1 MTEQNIIQSQPRDI
15 MHYESDI
22 WAIADLLLAASVKQ
36 SDFPAYMMPFFALM
50 MLEGRMLNAMKR
62 VEEEEGLTVKD
73 NPEDF
78 KEAFID
84 MGCGY
89 NEYIVM
95 QGKTLQNICNND
107 KTFEQDFASYLSEF
121 DPTLKK
127 LLGIERGK
135 DEKKFLNMDYYVAE
149 LRSKKILLSVIT
161 AWSRIDLSPYDN
173 SAITTLEEHI
183 KRKWADISAST
194 AGEQYTPDDII
205 SLIADIVATKVT
217 KPKSQNIHVYDPTCG
232 GANLLFGVADRL
244 HTQTGYRNIH
254 TWGSEYND
262 ALYALAAIESRFRSH
277 SQIHY
282 GNTLTTAP
290 FIDKDFDVIVANPP
304 YGTKWSGYEK
314 EIKNDQ
320 KGQFPGGL
328 PAVSDGQL
336 LFMQH
341 ILWKL
346 AGGGIAVEVHNGSTL
361 FSGDAG
367 SGESNIRKYIFDHD
381 WVEAIIQMPQNE
393 FFNTGIYTYLWIMN
407 KEKPFERKN
416 KVALIDGSKL
426 WKPLKKSKGDK
437 RREMTSEHREA
448 IVKALTD
455 FVPSNICKIFDREH
469 FYYNKQSL
477 TLTEIS
483 EEGLYVEQTVCP
495 DGEAF
500 ALKKPVSLTI
510 GEDVYD
516 DLSLLSPGDIKAI
529 AKRVTCEKQELAV
542 SVTTEDDGVYAFL
555 PERCTIIHT
564 DKEGKEHDLGCGAF
578 SFKASVNKKQ
588 VVVHKI
594 AIEPFLTSDY
604 EIIPHHL
611 DEYENQ
617 REVEAFMQKYV
628 FKPYVLGKNVVGVE
642 LNFNKEFYV
651 PEKKPNII
659 EITKEIKRISDK
671 LETLVYSKFE
681 LLNTVI
687 KQGLDHKVSFKDT
700 EIDGI
705 GLIPTH
711 WKVRRLKE
719 IGTVSSGMTPNTKKE
734 AYYSKGTHPWLNTGC
749 VQDCE
754 IYTPADYVT
763 DLALKECKGLVYYPV
778 DTILIAMYGGGT
790 IGNVGIMRIPATI
803 NQACCALSLN
813 KKVVIPK
820 YVFYSLYAKKKW
832 IISRGFGGTQVNLS
846 QGQIANFSIEI
857 PPIEEQISIVNYL
870 DEEFSKIE
878 VAIKEITSQIDSLKL
893 LRTALTKEIISGQIY
908 IE

>member
-1 MTEQNIIQSQPRDI
+1 MTDTQNLHPQPRDI

-73 NPEDF
+73 DPEDF

-84 MGCGY
+84 MDCGY

-95 QGKTLQNICNND
+95 KSKTLSSICGND
-107 KTFEQDFASYLSEF
+107 TTFEQDFDNYLKAF
-121 DPTLKK
+121 DDVLKK

-135 DEKKFLNMDYYVAE
+135 DEKKYLNMDYYVAE

-161 AWSRIDLSPYDN
+161 AWSKIDLSPYDN

-205 SLIADIVATKVT
+205 SLIADIVASKVT
-217 KPKSQNIHVYDPTCG
+217 KPKNQNIHVYDPTCG

-244 HTQTGYRNIH
+244 QTQAGYKNIH

-277 SQIHY
+277 SQISY

-290 FIDKDFDVIVANPP
+290 FAGRSFDVIVANPP
-304 YGTKWSGYEK
+304 YGTKWSGYERD
-314 EIKNDQ
+314 IKNDQ

-341 ILWKL
+341 ILWQLDEK
-346 AGGGIAVEVHNGSTL
+346 GIAVEVHNGSTL

-381 WVEAIIQMPQNE
+381 WVEAIIQMPQSE

-407 KEKPFERKN
+407 KQKPFERKD

-426 WKPLKKSKGDK
+426 WTPLKKSKGDK
-437 RREMTSEHREA
+437 RREMNKNQRTT
-448 IVKALTD
+448 IVDALTD
-455 FVPSNICKIFDREH
+455 FAPSDICKIFDREH

-483 EEGLYVEQTVCP
+483 EEGRYVEQTVCT
-495 DGEAF
+495 DGKAF
-500 ALKKPVSLTI
+500 VIKNPVSLTI

-516 DLSLLSPGDIKAI
+516 DLSLLTPDDIKAI
-529 AKRVTCEKQELAV
+529 AKRVTSERQELAV
-542 SVTTEDDGVYAFL
+542 SVKAEDDGVYAFL

-564 DKEGKEHDLGCGAF
+564 DKDGKEYDLGCGAF

-604 EIIPHHL
+604 EIIPHHF
-611 DEYENQ
+611 DGHENE
-617 REVEAFMQKYV
+617 REINAFMQKYV
-628 FKPYVLGKNVVGVE
+628 FKPYTLGRNVIGVE

-651 PEKKPNII
+651 PEK
-659 EITKEIKRISDK
+659 
-671 LETLVYSKFE
+671 LESVE
-681 LLNTVI
+681 DI
-687 KQGLDHKVSFKDT
+687 
-700 EIDGI
+700 
-705 GLIPTH
+705 
-711 WKVRRLKE
+711 LKE
-719 IGTVSSGMTPNTKKE
+719 LENLGKE
-734 AYYSKGTHPWLNTGC
+734 MK
-749 VQDCE
+749 
-754 IYTPADYVT
+754 
-763 DLALKECKGLVYYPV
+763 
-778 DTILIAMYGGGT
+778 
-790 IGNVGIMRIPATI
+790 
-803 NQACCALSLN
+803 
-813 KKVVIPK
+813 
-820 YVFYSLYAKKKW
+820 
-832 IISRGFGGTQVNLS
+832 
-846 QGQIANFSIEI
+846 
-857 PPIEEQISIVNYL
+857 
-870 DEEFSKIE
+870 
-878 VAIKEITSQIDSLKL
+878 
-893 LRTALTKEIISGQIY
+893 
-908 IE
+908 

>member
-1 MTEQNIIQSQPRDI
+1 MTDIQNIQTQPRDI

-73 NPEDF
+73 DPEDF

-84 MGCGY
+84 RDCGY

-161 AWSRIDLSPYDN
+161 AWSKIDLSPYDN

-205 SLIADIVATKVT
+205 SLIADIVATKVM
-217 KPKSQNIHVYDPTCG
+217 KPKNQNIHVYDPTCG

-244 HTQTGYRNIH
+244 HTQAGYQNIH

-277 SQIHY
+277 SHIHY

-346 AGGGIAVEVHNGSTL
+346 AGSGIAVEVHNGSTL

-407 KEKPFERKN
+407 KQKPFERKD

-426 WKPLKKSKGDK
+426 WRLLKKAKGDK
-437 RREMTSEHREA
+437 RREMTEEHRTE

-455 FVPSNICKIFDREH
+455 FKPSDICKIFDREH
-469 FYYNKQSL
+469 FYYNKQNL
-477 TLTEIS
+477 TLTEVDANGGYLK
-483 EEGLYVEQTVCP
+483 EPV
-495 DGEAF
+495 
-500 ALKKPVSLTI
+500 ALKKIQSVVLNDETLTELKGLDTNAGNALKNMLKAANI
-510 GEDVYD
+510 DEDRIVIALEDGTRYSYD
-516 DLSLLSPGDIKAI
+516 QEQETVI
-529 AKRVTCEKQELAV
+529 CE
-542 SVTTEDDGVYAFL
+542 S
-555 PERCTIIHT
+555 
-564 DKEGKEHDLGCGAF
+564 KEGRKALGCGT
-578 SFKASVNKKQ
+578 FKFDLSTSKGKKSLK
-588 VVVHKI
+588 VELI
-594 AIEPFLTSDY
+594 PRTTSDY
-604 EIIPHHL
+604 EIIAHHF
-611 DEYENQ
+611 DEHENE
-617 REVEAFMQKYV
+617 REINAFMQKYV
-628 FKPYVLGKNVVGVE
+628 FKPYTLGKNIVGVE

-651 PEKKPNII
+651 PEQMDSV
-659 EITKEIKRISDK
+659 EDVLKELAELDK
-671 LETLVYSKFE
+671 EMK
-681 LLNTVI
+681 
-687 KQGLDHKVSFKDT
+687 
-700 EIDGI
+700 GI
-705 GLIPTH
+705 GL
-711 WKVRRLKE
+711 
-719 IGTVSSGMTPNTKKE
+719 
-734 AYYSKGTHPWLNTGC
+734 
-749 VQDCE
+749 
-754 IYTPADYVT
+754 
-763 DLALKECKGLVYYPV
+763 
-778 DTILIAMYGGGT
+778 
-790 IGNVGIMRIPATI
+790 
-803 NQACCALSLN
+803 
-813 KKVVIPK
+813 
-820 YVFYSLYAKKKW
+820 
-832 IISRGFGGTQVNLS
+832 
-846 QGQIANFSIEI
+846 
-857 PPIEEQISIVNYL
+857 
-870 DEEFSKIE
+870 
-878 VAIKEITSQIDSLKL
+878 
-893 LRTALTKEIISGQIY
+893 
-908 IE
+908 